1 MSDKTQSLVSSG
13 VDMDVDSGI
22 ALQPELDGSS
32 LSPKSQ
38 QSVVSAGSVCKP
50 PHATTTT
57 NTSLSTKHVSS
68 LSLLLPI
75 TSFPLVASFL

>member
-50 PHATTTT
+50 PHATTT